1 MGSAAGLRDR
11 EDKKDNGGQ
20 DFTKL
25 TTGFTWKTKKGWKEV
40 KAFELGWPGEQPL
53 PETGDQPGGPGWR
66 EDG

>member
-1 MGSAAGLRDR
+1 M
-11 EDKKDNGGQ
+11 
-20 DFTKL
+20 KL